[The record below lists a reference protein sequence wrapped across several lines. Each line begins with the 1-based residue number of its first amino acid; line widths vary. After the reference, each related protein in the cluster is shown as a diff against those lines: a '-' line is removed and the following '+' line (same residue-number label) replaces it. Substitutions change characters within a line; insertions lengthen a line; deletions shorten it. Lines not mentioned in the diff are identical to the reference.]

1 MDHIIA
7 LFDNWSVWGSALSTF
22 PNLSFGKKLLQIF

>member
-1 MDHIIA
+1 MDHIFA
-7 LFDNWSVWGSALSTF
+7 LFDNWSVWGSAF